1 MKLKNVQGA
10 GHLFTFLIK
19 LNLVSSSYYQAERI
33 CILWLNSKVKFN
45 KQSSIGIILLILLR
59 RNL

>member
-45 KQSSIGIILLILLR
+45 KQSSIGIFYLFY
-59 RNL
+59 